1 MHNQLKRFALVLL
14 AGIIWSCGLLRAAGL
29 AAASDGPALSPT
41 DDPKDTTLRV
51 LCIGNSYTLDAT
63 RYLERMAQQA
73 GLGAAQYGV
82 CCVVHGGA
90 SLEYWS
96 NHLAQNREIEE
107 MYGMGGCLQPENKH
121 WTLRELL
128 REPWDVVV
136 LQQCSKQ
143 SDNYS
148 FYSPHADMLV
158 NTIRQECP
166 NPEVKLAWH
175 MTWSHAL
182 TFSCKPYSRK
192 GWKNIAGAVQQ
203 LLGGGGFDV
212 LIPSGTAIQ
221 NARAFTDDYQE
232 LTRDG
237 THIAYGA
244 GHYLLALTWFETLV
258 APAFGVSL
266 MGVPPSAALCEANAD
281 KRPFFPVTEENW
293 AKFQECVAC
302 AIASPF
308 ELAPFA
314 IPYKSSQHLYR
325 LRFTEEPLYDL
336 SGRRLSR
343 PLVKGMYICGKE
355 KCFVR

>member
-1 MHNQLKRFALVLL
+1 MKQYFEIVDVMAREILDSRGNPTVEVEVTLDD
-14 AGIIWSCGLLRAAGL
+14 GTIGRAAVP
-29 AAASDGPALSPT
+29 S
-41 DDPKDTTLRV
+41 
-51 LCIGNSYTLDAT
+51 
-63 RYLERMAQQA
+63 
-73 GLGAAQYGV
+73 
-82 CCVVHGGA
+82 GA
-90 SLEYWS
+90 STG
-96 NHLAQNREIEE
+96 
-107 MYGMGGCLQPENKH
+107 MYEAC
-121 WTLRELL
+121 ELL

-192 GWKNIAGAVQQ
+192 GWKNIGEAVQQ
-203 LLGGGGFDV
+203 LIGGGGFDV

-244 GHYLLALTWFETLV
+244 GHYLLGLTWFETLV

-325 LRFTEEPLYDL
+325 LLCRNGYVNYFTPV
-336 SGRRLSR
+336 SSAR
-343 PLVKGMYICGKE
+343 
-355 KCFVR
+355 